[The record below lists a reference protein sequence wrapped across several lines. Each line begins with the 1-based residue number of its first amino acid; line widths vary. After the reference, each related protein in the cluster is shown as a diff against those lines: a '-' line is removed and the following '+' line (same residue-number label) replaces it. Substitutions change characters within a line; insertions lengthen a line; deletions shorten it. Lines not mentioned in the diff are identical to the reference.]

1 MGRAGRIAFAA
12 ITAMAA
18 LPMAHDAR
26 AANGAF
32 AVDAADI
39 SEVGSCKL
47 ESWRSTATNA
57 DFSMVANPS
66 CVVDV
71 GRPVE
76 LSLLG
81 NRSRSDG
88 EWSTTFQPKAKT
100 NLVPT
105 GSANSAFRFMPA
117 PRSTP

>member
-1 MGRAGRIAFAA
+1 MGMGVKRAGLTA
-12 ITAMAA
+12 AMAV
-18 LPMAHDAR
+18 LPWLAGGEAR
-26 AANGAF
+26 AANGAY

-47 ESWRSTATNA
+47 ESWLSSATNT

-66 CVVDV
+66 CVVDI
-71 GRPVE
+71 GKPVE
-76 LSLLG
+76 FSMLG

-88 EWSTTFQPKAKT
+88 EWGTTLQPKAKT

-105 GSANSAFRFMPA
+105 GIGKLGSS
-117 PRSTP
+117 